1 MLVASVGP
9 RDQAAKFHAE
19 NALLAP
25 DTAKIEARR
34 AVVWP
39 ANMFSYTYGK
49 LAILKL
55 REETKAREKEKF
67 DLVKFHD
74 RLLSVG
80 LVPIKYIG
88 PLAFGAN

>member
-1 MLVASVGP
+1 MTL
-9 RDQAAKFHAE
+9 DEAAKFHAE

-25 DTAKIEARR
+25 DMAKLEARR

-49 LAILKL
+49 LAILRL
-55 REETKAREKEKF
+55 REEAKAREKEKF

-74 RLLSVG
+74 RVLSVG
-80 LVPIKYIG
+80 QVPMKYVG
-88 PLAFGAN
+88 PLAFGTK